1 MDASS
6 RLIWFFEH
14 FNPYFQ
20 GVYALVVLCCAVL
33 CFWSAVRPFNAGVLL
48 LGIGCVIGFFQSTCF
63 AISAFQDGQPFLPFL
78 PGELRKQ
85 AYLCGRLLG
94 PVQLILFPITVVL
107 LAFQSIQRRKKSD
120 AQDLS

>member
-20 GVYALVVLCCAVL
+20 SVYAVVAIFCAGL
-33 CFWSAVRPFNAGVLL
+33 CFWSVTLQFSIGVLL
-48 LGIGCVIGFFQSTCF
+48 LGIGCVISLVQTTCF
-63 AISAFQDGQPFLPFL
+63 AVSAFQEGQPFLSFL
-78 PGELRKQ
+78 PFELRKQ

-94 PVQLILFPITVVL
+94 PVQLILFPITVIL
-107 LAFQSIQRRKKSD
+107 LAFENVRRK
-120 AQDLS
+120 